1 MIFKEKFIAHL
12 LRCLKDSEYLLFEH
26 FAIYRT
32 TPKIPFNILLRKK
45 DHRNVIAAIK
55 SFGEVEQFN
64 TIHLEGHTELHI
76 ELIDKTTIQLN
87 IWETL
92 VLNNTTF
99 LNSEMIFSKRQ
110 RSKSEFYMPNIEH
123 LFEFA
128 VLVHFLNDQALPI
141 QYLNYF
147 EDFHF
152 FVKDGLLEFFNH
164 KYGTSFVNLDELSSF
179 DSVSKGLILTEIER
193 APDNQFFNRINM
205 QWKSLWRAPNA

>member
-12 LRCLKDSEYLLFEH
+12 LRCLKNSEYLLFEH

-32 TPKIPFNILLRKK
+32 IPKIPFNILLRKK
-45 DHRNVIAAIK
+45 DHRQVIAAIK
-55 SFGEVEQFN
+55 SFVELENFN
-64 TIHLEGHTELHI
+64 TIHYEGHTELQI
-76 ELIDKTTIQLN
+76 ELKDQTTVQLN
-87 IWETL
+87 IWENL
-92 VLNNTTF
+92 VQNNTTF

-128 VLVHFLNDQALPI
+128 VLVHFLNEKALPL

-164 KYGTSFVNLDELSSF
+164 KYGTSFVNLDELASF
-179 DSVSKGLILTEIER
+179 DITSKELMLSEIER
-193 APDNQFFNRINM
+193 APDNQFFNKINM